1 MDVVQSKYNDYQKG
15 VMCCRYGLYEPLSGQ
30 GSIINEELDALQGGA
45 NTLEHNIYNF
55 NLFAD

>member
-45 NTLEHNIYNF
+45 NTLEHNISNF
-55 NLFAD
+55 NLLAD